1 MQLNHIIQM
10 VGFLCLLSSP
20 VWAQGLPS
28 GSQVVEVKA
37 GEATVRITL
46 GGVVVA
52 RTEVTLD
59 AQMPG
64 RIIELAGREGDAFE
78 KNALLVKIDDSQ
90 LQAKLRAA
98 QAAHWSATNQLHSAQ
113 VQWRKEAISPDS
125 TSQMGGMGMGRI
137 FDQLV
142 SKPMENVS
150 GTGDSGFNRYATM
163 QQQEVAVQQAQSG
176 ILQAQAQIDQLLA
189 SLRDTEARAPFQ
201 GVIVA
206 KFVEQGD
213 TVQPGMPLLKFAD
226 RHLQVQVEV
235 PVRLVQGLRK
245 DDIVPTRLDVSKV
258 WGSARVERIFPDA
271 AVNQHTVTVKFDLPP
286 DAPPSRPGT
295 YAEVQIPDGSIHV
308 AGLPEVPRTAV
319 MQRGSLDSVYV
330 EKPGQPHKF
339 EIRLVRLGDASGNM
353 VRVLS
358 GLNVGERILDNP
370 PLAGLP
376 EENK

>member
-1 MQLNHIIQM
+1 MKLNLIA
-10 VGFLCLLSSP
+10 LSCVVFFPYSS
-20 VWAQGLPS
+20 VMAQGLPA
-28 GSQVVEVKA
+28 GSRVVEVKA
-37 GEATVRITL
+37 SEATVRITL
-46 GGVVVA
+46 GGVVAA

-64 RIIELAGREGDAFE
+64 RIVELAGREGDAFE
-78 KNALLVKIDDSQ
+78 KNTLLVKIDDNQ

-98 QAAHWSATNQLHSAQ
+98 QASHWTATSQLHNAQ

-125 TSQMGGMGMGRI
+125 SAQMGGMGMGRL
-137 FDQLV
+137 FDQIV

-150 GTGDSGFNRYATM
+150 GTGDSGYNRYASM
-163 QQQEVAVQQAQSG
+163 QQQEMGIQQAQSG
-176 ILQAQAQIDQLLA
+176 ILQAQAQIDQLMA
-189 SLRDTEARAPFQ
+189 SLRDTETRAPFQ

-235 PVRLVQGLRK
+235 PVRLVQALRK

-271 AVNQHTVTVKFDLPP
+271 AADQHTVTVKFDLPP
-286 DAPPSRPGT
+286 DAPASRPGT
-295 YAEVQIPDGSIHV
+295 YAEVQVPDSSIHV
-308 AGLPEVPRTAV
+308 AGLPEIPKTAV

-330 EKPGQPHKF
+330 EKVGAPNKF
-339 EIRLVRLGDASGNM
+339 EIRLVRLGDSSGNM

-358 GLNVGERILDNP
+358 GVNVGERILDNP
-370 PLAGLP
+370 PITGLA